1 MEQLS
6 NLELKRLLHILNN
19 IMDIVIQD
27 DAGITWGLEDDVM
40 EAQQMVKKAL
50 KTKNNN
56 DNNPSNT

>member
-19 IMDIVIQD
+19 IMDTVIAD
-27 DAGITWGLEDDVM
+27 DAGITWGLEDEVM
-40 EAQQMVKKAL
+40 EAQSMVKKAL

-56 DNNPSNT
+56 DNNSSNT